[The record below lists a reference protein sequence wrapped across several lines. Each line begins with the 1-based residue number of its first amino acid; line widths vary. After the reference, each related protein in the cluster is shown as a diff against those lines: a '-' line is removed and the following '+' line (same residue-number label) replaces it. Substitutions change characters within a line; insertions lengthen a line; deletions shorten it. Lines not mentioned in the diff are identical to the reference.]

1 LEAHVRLI
9 AAALSVVLAAV
20 APASAAQDYP
30 SKPIKLVVP
39 FIPGG
44 TSEVLARGLAK
55 TMEEGLKQN
64 IVIENIGGAG
74 STLGSAAVAR
84 AAPDGYTLLFGYSSG
99 LTIAPGLY
107 GNLPYDSVS
116 SFTPIGTVARFFMVM
131 VAHNSVPA
139 NNLKELVDYAKKNP
153 GKVTYGSAGV
163 GSSIHLL
170 GEVFKKQAG
179 IDITHVPYKGMRPA
193 LLDLVAGRV
202 DLAWDATDALT
213 PLIKAGR
220 IKPLAVMAPKR
231 LAEYPNVPTV
241 HEEGYPELGAFV
253 WTALMA
259 PAGLPRPIAAR
270 LESELARAQQSPE
283 LQKIFLAR
291 GYEMFSNSPAQLT
304 ELIRTEIPRWT
315 AVVKSSGAKVE

>member
-1 LEAHVRLI
+1 MRSILAVL
-9 AAALSVVLAAV
+9 ALLFAAV
-20 APASAAQDYP
+20 APAAAQDYP
-30 SKPIKLVVP
+30 SKPIKIVVP
-39 FIPGG
+39 FVPGG
-44 TSEVLARGLAK
+44 TSEVLARTLAK
-55 TMEEGLKQN
+55 TMEEGLKQS

-74 STLGSAAVAR
+74 STLGTAAVAR

-131 VAHNSVPA
+131 VAHTSVPA

-153 GKVTYGSAGV
+153 GKVTFGSAGV

-213 PLIKAGR
+213 PLIKDGR

-253 WTALMA
+253 WTALLA
-259 PAGLPRPIAAR
+259 PAGLPKPIAAR
-270 LESELARAQQSPE
+270 LESELARAQKSPE
-283 LQKIFLAR
+283 LQKVYNSR
-291 GYEMFSNSPAQLT
+291 GYEMFANSPAELT
-304 ELIRTEIPRWT
+304 ELMRTEIPRWT

>member
-1 LEAHVRLI
+1 MRSILA
-9 AAALSVVLAAV
+9 VLAVLFAAV
-20 APASAAQDYP
+20 APAAAQDYP
-30 SKPIKLVVP
+30 SKPIKIVVP
-39 FIPGG
+39 FVPGG
-44 TSEVLARGLAK
+44 TSEVLARTLAK
-55 TMEEGLKQN
+55 TMEEGLKQS

-74 STLGSAAVAR
+74 STLGTATVAR

-131 VAHNSVPA
+131 VAHTSVPA

-153 GKVTYGSAGV
+153 GKVTFGSAGV

-213 PLIKAGR
+213 PLIKDGR

-253 WTALMA
+253 WTALLA
-259 PAGLPRPIAAR
+259 PAGLPKPIAAR
-270 LESELARAQQSPE
+270 LESELARAQKSPE
-283 LQKIFLAR
+283 LQKIYNSR
-291 GYEMFSNSPAQLT
+291 GYEMFANSPAELT
-304 ELIRTEIPRWT
+304 ELMRTEIPRWT

>member
-1 LEAHVRLI
+1 MRSILAVL
-9 AAALSVVLAAV
+9 ALSLAAM
-20 APASAAQDYP
+20 APAAAQDYP

-39 FIPGG
+39 FVPGG

-55 TMEEGLKQN
+55 SMEEGLKQN
-64 IVIENIGGAG
+64 IIIENIGGAG

-107 GNLPYDSVS
+107 AKLPYDSVT

-131 VAHNSVPA
+131 VAHTSVPA
-139 NNLKELVDYAKKNP
+139 NNLKELVAYAKKNP

-170 GEVFKKQAG
+170 GEVFKTKAG

-193 LLDLVAGRV
+193 LIDLVAGRV

-213 PLIKAGR
+213 PLIKDGR

-231 LAEYPNVPTV
+231 LADYPNVPTV

-253 WTALMA
+253 WTALLA
-259 PAGLPRPIAAR
+259 PAGLPQPIAAR
-270 LESELARAQQSPE
+270 LESELARAQKSPE
-283 LQKIFLAR
+283 LQKIFAAR
-291 GYEMFSNSPAQLT
+291 GYEVFVNSPAQLT
-304 ELIRTEIPRWT
+304 ELMRTEIPRWT

>member
-1 LEAHVRLI
+1 MRSILA
-9 AAALSVVLAAV
+9 VLALCVAAM
-20 APASAAQDYP
+20 APAAAQDYP
-30 SKPIKLVVP
+30 TKPIKLVVP
-39 FIPGG
+39 FVPGG

-55 TMEEGLKQN
+55 TMEEGLKQP

-107 GNLPYDSVS
+107 ANLPYDSVS

-131 VAHNSVPA
+131 VAHTSVPA
-139 NNLKELVDYAKKNP
+139 NNLKELVAHAKMNP

-193 LLDLVAGRV
+193 LIDLVAGRV

-213 PLIKAGR
+213 PLIKDGR

-231 LAEYPNVPTV
+231 LADYPNVPTV

-253 WTALMA
+253 WTALLA
-259 PAGLPRPIAAR
+259 PAGLPQPIAAR
-270 LESELARAQQSPE
+270 LESELARAQKSPE
-283 LQKIFLAR
+283 LQKIFAAR
-291 GYEMFSNSPAQLT
+291 GYEVFVNSPAQLT
-304 ELIRTEIPRWT
+304 ELMRTEIPRWT